1 MTITP
6 PTDTAD
12 GFQYVPVPNEHVR
25 AVLAFLGG
33 LVSTTAATSIEP
45 IAEDAVPRE
54 RIISVLASLGEHLST
69 TATASTEQIARDAGV
84 TDQEAIEGW
93 TDEDLTKF
101 FAIDTKTSINVGRML
116 RHLSGHPGQ
125 DGALSTRELAEALDV
140 DYSVMKILPTQVKR
154 TLGRHFPGLTPPWRA
169 QSGPRFT
176 PPRANEV
183 FFWVTAERAAQL
195 KRLPG

>member
-1 MTITP
+1 MIIP
-6 PTDTAD
+6 PAD
-12 GFQYVPVPNEHVR
+12 PAAAFQYVPVPNEHVP
-25 AVLAFLGG
+25 AVLAFLGER
-33 LVSTTAATSIEP
+33 LSTPAVTAATPIEP
-45 IAEDAVPRE
+45 IVEDAV
-54 RIISVLASLGEHLST
+54 
-69 TATASTEQIARDAGV
+69 V
-84 TDQEAIEGW
+84 TDQEASDDW
-93 TDEDLTKF
+93 TDENLIKF
-101 FAIDTKTSINVGRML
+101 FAMETKTGMIVERML

-140 DYSVMKILPTQVKR
+140 DYSIMKNIPTQTAR
-154 TLGRHFPGLTPPWRA
+154 TLGKHFPELTKPWRA

>member
-1 MTITP
+1 MMTTP
-6 PTDTAD
+6 PTNSAD

-25 AVLAFLGG
+25 PVLAFLGG
-33 LVSTTAATSIEP
+33 LISTTGTASIEP
-45 IAEDAVPRE
+45 IAEDAVPNE
-54 RIISVLASLGEHLST
+54 RIIAVLASLGEHLST
-69 TATASTEQIARDAGV
+69 TAATPTEPIAGDTAI
-84 TDQEAIEGW
+84 TDQEAIDGW
-93 TDEDLTKF
+93 TDKDLIKF
-101 FAIDTKTSINVGRML
+101 FAMGTKTSITVGRML

-140 DYSVMKILPTQVKR
+140 DYHVMKILPTQVKR

-169 QSGPRFT
+169 QSGPRLM

-183 FFWVTAERAAQL
+183 FFWVTDERAAQL

>member
-1 MTITP
+1 MITP
-6 PTDTAD
+6 PAD
-12 GFQYVPVPNEHVR
+12 PAAAFQYVPVPNEHVT
-25 AVLAFLGG
+25 AVLVFLGG
-33 LVSTTAATSIEP
+33 LVSTTAASSVEP

-54 RIISVLASLGEHLST
+54 RITSVLASLKERLTT
-69 TATASTEQIARDAGV
+69 TATASTEQIAKDAGV
-84 TDQEAIEGW
+84 TDQEAIDGW
-93 TDEDLTKF
+93 TDEDLIKF
-101 FAIDTKTSINVGRML
+101 FATDTKTSINVGRML

-125 DGALSTRELAEALDV
+125 SGALSTRELAEALEV

-183 FFWVTAERAAQL
+183 FFWVTDERATQL
-195 KRLPG
+195 KRLPD

>member
-1 MTITP
+1 MINTS
-6 PTDTAD
+6 AD
-12 GFQYVPVPNEHVR
+12 PAAAFQYIPVPNEHVR

-33 LVSTTAATSIEP
+33 LVSTTAASSIES
-45 IAEDAVPRE
+45 ITEDAVPSE
-54 RIISVLASLGEHLST
+54 RIISLLASLGEHLST
-69 TATASTEQIARDAGV
+69 ITTASTEQIAKDAGV
-84 TDQEAIEGW
+84 TDQEAIDGW
-93 TDEDLTKF
+93 TDEDLIKF

-183 FFWVTAERAAQL
+183 FFWVTDERAAQL
-195 KRLPG
+195 KRLPD

>member
-1 MTITP
+1 MITP
-6 PTDTAD
+6 PAD
-12 GFQYVPVPNEHVR
+12 PAAAFQYVPVPNEHVK

-33 LVSTTAATSIEP
+33 LVSTTGATSIEP
-45 IAEDAVPRE
+45 IAEDALPNE
-54 RIISVLASLGEHLST
+54 RIIAVLASLEEHLST
-69 TATASTEQIARDAGV
+69 TAAAPTEPIAENAII
-84 TDQEAIEGW
+84 TDHEAIDGW
-93 TDEDLTKF
+93 TDEHLIKF
-101 FAIDTKTSINVGRML
+101 FAKNTKTSINVGRML

-154 TLGRHFPGLTPPWRA
+154 TLGRHFPELTPPWRA
-169 QSGPRFT
+169 QSGPRLT

-195 KRLPG
+195 KRLPS

>member
-1 MTITP
+1 MMITP
-6 PTDTAD
+6 PAD
-12 GFQYVPVPNEHVR
+12 PAATFQYVPVPNEHVR
-25 AVLAFLGG
+25 AVLAYLGG
-33 LVSTTAATSIEP
+33 LVSTTAAASIEP
-45 IAEDAVPRE
+45 TAEDA
-54 RIISVLASLGEHLST
+54 GF
-69 TATASTEQIARDAGV
+69 
-84 TDQEAIEGW
+84 TDQEAIDGW
-93 TDEDLTKF
+93 TDEDLIKF
-101 FAIDTKTSINVGRML
+101 FAIDTKTSNNVGKML

-125 DGALSTRELAEALDV
+125 GGALSTRELADALNV

-195 KRLPG
+195 KRLPD